1 MRALILP
8 TLAATF
14 FGACA
19 FTGAASFALD
29 TGAGDG
35 RLKLAQLQPKD
46 SKEEEAKKKQ
56 EGRRQQEDGRRPQ
69 GEGRG
74 QPPAA
79 RGQPPQG
86 QPPDRGQRVQQP
98 PVQRPQQTAPGGETQ
113 PRRVQPGGGFTQ
125 QPRQVQ
131 TPQDGGAEQKGEQ
144 PGARRGRQ
152 DGPQRGDNTPPIQ
165 RQFDGQPSGRGVPK
179 QVERPPASDPDL
191 LRKSDPRV
199 DSRREGGPRREG
211 DPKREGDPRREA
223 DPGRSAEPQRPD
235 DTRRFQGKDER
246 PQPGRPGIGGAP
258 RVGDQGPPGDGRA
271 LRLEDMQKGRRER
284 VEAGGQRRVIEEPD
298 RRVIIRQGDR
308 TIIRHDESARFRRVA
323 RDARTERRNDGTS
336 VTIFNRRNGQV
347 FSVVDGEG
355 RLVRRYR
362 RTREGREVN
371 LIDNRRHF
379 GGGRRVALG
388 IGLGL
393 AVGLAAPRILIPREK
408 YIVEYDGASADDV
421 YEALSAPPI
430 EELDR
435 EYSLEEIRASPHLRD
450 RMRRVDLDVINFE
463 FGSWEV
469 NPDQYSRLEWVA
481 NAINRVLERNPDEIF
496 LIEGHT
502 DAVGSDEDNLSLSD
516 RRAEAVATVLSEQFE
531 VPPENLVTQGYG
543 EEFLKVQS
551 EGPERINRRVA
562 ARRITPLMQKHLSAR

>member
-14 FGACA
+14 LGACA
-19 FTGAASFALD
+19 YTGAASFASD
-29 TGAGDG
+29 TSAGEG

-46 SKEEEAKKKQ
+46 SKEEDARKKQ
-56 EGRRQQEDGRRPQ
+56 QGGGRPRGEGRGQPPA
-69 GEGRG
+69 GRG

-86 QPPDRGQRVQQP
+86 QPADRGQRVQQP
-98 PVQRPQQTAPGGETQ
+98 PVQRPLQTAPGGESQ
-113 PRRVQPGGGFTQ
+113 PKRGQPGGFTQ

-131 TPQDGGAEQKGEQ
+131 TPQDKGIPPKGEQ
-144 PGARRGRQ
+144 PGVRRGQR
-152 DGPQRGDNTPPIQ
+152 GEPQRGDSTPPVQ
-165 RQFDGQPSGRGVPK
+165 RRLEGQPSGRVVPK
-179 QVERPPASDPDL
+179 QVERPPTSDPGL

-199 DSRREGGPRREG
+199 DPRRS
-211 DPKREGDPRREA
+211 A
-223 DPGRSAEPQRPD
+223 DPQRPD

-246 PQPGRPGIGGAP
+246 PRPGRPGFGAAP
-258 RVGDQGPPGDGRA
+258 RVGDQGRPGDGRA

-284 VEAGGQRRVIEEPD
+284 VEAGGQRRIIEEPD
-298 RRVIIRQGDR
+298 RRVIVRQGDR
-308 TIIRHDESARFRRVA
+308 TVIRHDESARFRRVA
-323 RDARTERRNDGTS
+323 RGARTERRNDGTS

-347 FSVVDGEG
+347 FSVVDANG

-379 GGGRRVALG
+379 GVGRRVALG

-393 AVGLAAPRILIPREK
+393 VVGLAAPRILIPREK

-435 EYSLEEIRASPHLRD
+435 EYSLEEIRSTPHLRD

-469 NPDQYSRLEWVA
+469 SPDQYARLEWVA

-496 LIEGHT
+496 FIEGHT

-551 EGPERINRRVA
+551 EGPERISRRVA
-562 ARRITPLMQKHLSAR
+562 VRRITPLMQKHLSAR